1 MYTIVN
7 CESKCNEYMKQLM
20 QLPPKVTYISKSLRT
35 DNKRNIQQH
44 APLGSVNFCV
54 YMLLIL
60 NLHHKLVIFLYSISR
75 RLYRVVKKPN

>member
-44 APLGSVNFCV
+44 APLGPRKFLRV
-54 YMLLIL
+54 
-60 NLHHKLVIFLYSISR
+60 HVIDS
-75 RLYRVVKKPN
+75 